1 MGILT
6 AVFTILVFFRLGN
19 TYAPE
24 TSYTTTSDN
33 RDIVLDF
40 GEYTEISSMS
50 VFLGNLNTRHISIS
64 AFNEVTGEWEIFNGD
79 AAIESVFAWNKL
91 DLNYRLRY
99 IGLVFTDAA
108 YRLPMAVSFFLL
120 MQTNIR
126 SYLMS
131 RICFPKS
138 RPI

>member
-1 MGILT
+1 MNKKNSFHPIAYIKDKLQNSVLLDRKDYICMGILT

-64 AFNEVTGEWEIFNGD
+64 AFNEVTG
-79 AAIESVFAWNKL
+79 
-91 DLNYRLRY
+91 
-99 IGLVFTDAA
+99 
-108 YRLPMAVSFFLL
+108 
-120 MQTNIR
+120 
-126 SYLMS
+126 
-131 RICFPKS
+131 
-138 RPI
+138 